1 MDTSDW
7 FWLTIIIVVLCVAA
21 VAIFE
26 DYFEYKSRKY
36 HKNDNKSD
44 IDIE

>member
-1 MDTSDW
+1 MDVDGW
-7 FWLTIIIVVLCVAA
+7 FFLTIIIAVLCGSA
-21 VAIFE
+21 VAIFK
-26 DYFEYKSRKY
+26 DYFEYKSWKD

>member
-1 MDTSDW
+1 MDTGGW
-7 FWLTIIIVVLCVAA
+7 FFLTIIIIVLCVAA

-26 DYFEYKSRKY
+26 DYFEYKSREY